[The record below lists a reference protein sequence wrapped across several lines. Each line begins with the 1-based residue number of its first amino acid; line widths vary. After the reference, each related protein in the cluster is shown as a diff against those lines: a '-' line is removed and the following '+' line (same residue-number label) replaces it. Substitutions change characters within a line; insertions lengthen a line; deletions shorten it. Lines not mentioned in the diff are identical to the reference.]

1 MSIERLAPVAV
12 STRLNPGHTAET
24 ATFSGEIVAFGPKR
38 AGTRVAGM
46 MGMLNDAI
54 DMFITCEHAIRMSR
68 MIQLRNVPDDLHQV
82 LKARAAMEGMTLS
95 DYLIAEV
102 RRAAERPTQREMRER
117 LLSRTPVTPKI
128 SPAAVVRA
136 ERDSR

>member
-1 MSIERLAPVAV
+1 
-12 STRLNPGHTAET
+12 
-24 ATFSGEIVAFGPKR
+24 
-38 AGTRVAGM
+38 
-46 MGMLNDAI
+46 MLDEAI
-54 DMFITCEHAIRMSR
+54 DMLRTCEHAVNMSR

-102 RRAAERPTQREMRER
+102 RRTAERPTPREMRER
-117 LLSRTPVTPKI
+117 LLSRSPVTPTI
-128 SPAAVVRA
+128 SPAAVIRT

>member
-1 MSIERLAPVAV
+1 MSP
-12 STRLNPGHTAET
+12 
-24 ATFSGEIVAFGPKR
+24 
-38 AGTRVAGM
+38 
-46 MGMLNDAI
+46 
-54 DMFITCEHAIRMSR
+54 TCEHAMRMSR
-68 MIQLRNVPDDLHQV
+68 MIQLRHVPDDLHQV

-102 RRAAERPTQREMRER
+102 RRTAERPTPKEMRER

-128 SPAAVVRA
+128 SPAAVIRA